1 LEKKRK
7 GKPIT
12 RAARQV
18 RDSKGDQRGYT
29 RARTRDRAR
38 LDID

>member
-1 LEKKRK
+1 LRKEKK

-18 RDSKGDQRGYT
+18 RDSKGDQRGYI
-29 RARTRDRAR
+29 RARTRDRVR
-38 LDID
+38 MDID